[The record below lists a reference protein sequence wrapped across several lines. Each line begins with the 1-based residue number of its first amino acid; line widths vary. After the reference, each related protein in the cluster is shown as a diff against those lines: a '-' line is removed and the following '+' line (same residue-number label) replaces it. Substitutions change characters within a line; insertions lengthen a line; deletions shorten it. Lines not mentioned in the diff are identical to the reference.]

1 MKWEIR
7 EKLSASHMCDIK
19 YNILKASLFY
29 ANFSKFPMHLTEPVE
44 VKGSIPT
51 RAIAL
56 NNYINGQ
63 VLYDSLY
70 AKADR
75 VSMRKH

>member
-1 MKWEIR
+1 
-7 EKLSASHMCDIK
+7 
-19 YNILKASLFY
+19 
-29 ANFSKFPMHLTEPVE
+29 MHLTEPVE

-75 VSMRKH
+75 VSMQKH

>member
-1 MKWEIR
+1 
-7 EKLSASHMCDIK
+7 
-19 YNILKASLFY
+19 
-29 ANFSKFPMHLTEPVE
+29 MHVTESPE
-44 VKGSIPT
+44 VKGSNPI

-75 VSMRKH
+75 VSFQILYFRNMLNENEVFQHDQLKMTN